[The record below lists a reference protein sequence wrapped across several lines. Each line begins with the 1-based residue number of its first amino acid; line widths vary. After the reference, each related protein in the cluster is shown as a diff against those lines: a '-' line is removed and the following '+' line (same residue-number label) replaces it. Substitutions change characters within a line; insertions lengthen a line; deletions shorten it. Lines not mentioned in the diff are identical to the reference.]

1 MHSEIMTNPFAA
13 LAPSTLLATIKS
25 LQVTIANCWPR
36 LSTSAYQSELI
47 KALVVCFLTI
57 QDDQDK
63 LGTKFSALEAELI
76 KTAAMLSAVTKS
88 GGGEREGQDSLQ
100 EKVALLIAKEPLLQ
114 KLFQ

>member
-13 LAPSTLLATIKS
+13 LAPSTLLAAIAS
-25 LQVTIANCWPR
+25 LQATMANCWPR
-36 LSTSAYQSELI
+36 LSTPAYQSELI

-63 LGTKFSALEAELI
+63 LGTNFSAVEAELI
-76 KTAAMLSAVTKS
+76 KTAAMLSAIMKS
-88 GGGEREGQDSLQ
+88 DGGEWEGQDSLQ
-100 EKVALLIAKEPLLQ
+100 EKVAPLIAKEPLLQ